1 MLNQKSD
8 TYLGNI
14 NVKRDGVQHE
24 FTKKEVNEY
33 VKCSNDPVYFCE
45 KYLKIISLDEGLFH
59 LNFILINMIC
69 LITLIRIDFL

>member
-1 MLNQKSD
+1 MLNQKSE

-33 VKCSNDPVYFCE
+33 VKCVNDPVYFCT
-45 KYLKIISLDEGLFH
+45 KYLKVISLDDGLVPFK
-59 LNFILINMIC
+59 LYPYQEDMLSLIHI
-69 LITLIRIDFL
+69 